1 MGTLD
6 RVVARLLDDD
16 DTRADYVCRNCDTAL
31 DVQHH
36 VCPECGGYSV
46 ERTDW

>member
-6 RVVARLLDDD
+6 RVLEHFSVEDAPHE
-16 DTRADYVCRNCDTAL
+16 YVCLACETGY